1 MTNESKEVVKVESV
15 KGVDITPV
23 LTEVVEYAK
32 DQASV
37 GDLESIISSVPRKDS
52 LDWKLISGVLCN
64 SIVEWIAEDKD
75 NRMQLLHHMQGDVG
89 YLLKRLGLAGQSQL
103 ILDQGKTATTTYPS
117 FFGAWLPSFVYALPT
132 TCG

>member
-1 MTNESKEVVKVESV
+1 M
-15 KGVDITPV
+15 DITPV

-64 SIVEWIAEDKD
+64 SIVEWIAEDKE
-75 NRMQLLHHMQGDVG
+75 NRMQLLHHMQSDVG
-89 YLLKRLGLAGQSQL
+89 YLLKRLGLAG
-103 ILDQGKTATTTYPS
+103 
-117 FFGAWLPSFVYALPT
+117 
-132 TCG
+132 

>member
-89 YLLKRLGLAGQSQL
+89 YLLKRLGLAG
-103 ILDQGKTATTTYPS
+103 
-117 FFGAWLPSFVYALPT
+117 
-132 TCG
+132 